1 LNSPS
6 FSSLE
11 RSLASNSASPASA
24 ASWRGLQGYDG
35 AGGKAHGQLRGIRER
50 RGTRSGNRS
59 AGNAGRISGSAD
71 RDTHKTPVT
80 SSSSSLSNMCARSR
94 SEMLLDEEL
103 GSRRAL
109 PKSEGLEPC
118 VGDSPAQT
126 PSAVFLCDYGPDGG
140 FFQVNAHLHAQPGSR
155 FLIFPI
161 RDGTPLA
168 ILLAGD
174 DVMLASSSSDIQ
186 RLSKLREH
194 PCISE
199 TLLDCRSCPPLH
211 LPPPSRSSA
220 RPLPRA
226 PRARP
231 PPVASPRFALPRAP
245 LRSVAA
251 APSPSGACDTSQPT
265 GHTSLEGSRPFI
277 APCAALSTR
286 RRPPRHESEP

>member
-1 LNSPS
+1 MRALSVIVGAPTGLNSPS

-118 VGDSPAQT
+118 EGDSPAQT

-140 FFQVNAHLHAQPGSR
+140 FFQV
-155 FLIFPI
+155 
-161 RDGTPLA
+161 
-168 ILLAGD
+168 
-174 DVMLASSSSDIQ
+174 
-186 RLSKLREH
+186 K
-194 PCISE
+194 
-199 TLLDCRSCPPLH
+199 CPPARTAWISFFD
-211 LPPPSRSSA
+211 LPDS
-220 RPLPRA
+220 
-226 PRARP
+226 
-231 PPVASPRFALPRAP
+231 
-245 LRSVAA
+245 
-251 APSPSGACDTSQPT
+251 
-265 GHTSLEGSRPFI
+265 
-277 APCAALSTR
+277 
-286 RRPPRHESEP
+286 